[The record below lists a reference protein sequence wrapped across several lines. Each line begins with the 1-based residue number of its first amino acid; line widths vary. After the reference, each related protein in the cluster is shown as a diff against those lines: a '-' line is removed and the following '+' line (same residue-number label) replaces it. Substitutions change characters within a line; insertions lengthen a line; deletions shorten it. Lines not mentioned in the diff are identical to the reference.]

1 VTVLVTPVDGKHP
14 IRVAGS
20 GTEAATMIVEDGLT
34 IVDIVGEALLNVRGS
49 QLLVPP
55 LLLLSPE

>member
-1 VTVLVTPVDGKHP
+1 VPTV
-14 IRVAGS
+14 
-20 GTEAATMIVEDGLT
+20 IVEDG
-34 IVDIVGEALLNVRGS
+34 VMVVEIVGEALFAVRGS

>member
-1 VTVLVTPVDGKHP
+1 V
-14 IRVAGS
+14 I
-20 GTEAATMIVEDGLT
+20 EAPTMIVEDGLT
-34 IVDIVGEALLNVRGS
+34 VVEIFRKALFTVSGS

>member
-1 VTVLVTPVDGKHP
+1 
-14 IRVAGS
+14 
-20 GTEAATMIVEDGLT
+20 MIVEDGLT
-34 IVDIVGEALLNVRGS
+34 IVDIFGEALFTVRGS